1 MKSRLMWNYGT
12 PHTPIFSRLFSR
24 FLFSFVIFKV
34 MMIKQERKCVIKHV
48 QRLYNK
54 VTTETSDE
62 QYLIWNVNVNF
73 HFRSL
78 QIFCEKNIKLFNSI
92 YVYSIISSLVIL
104 LTVAVWVD
112 PESITSQRLCNKSGV
127 CLSNV
132 NFHGGIISFMRPF
145 LSFSWEIWGNTL
157 LLFSL
162 WEILTTLAWTLTR
175 SEEKSCQT
183 TKNINVR
190 NLLTDEVTTNSEI
203 AVTDRNKDATKPL
216 WGEILQKLIL
226 CLRLFLEISCKNN
239 CVFVRS
245 TS

>member
-1 MKSRLMWNYGT
+1 M
-12 PHTPIFSRLFSR
+12 
-24 FLFSFVIFKV
+24 V
-34 MMIKQERKCVIKHV
+34 KQEGKCVIKYV
-48 QRLYNK
+48 RRLYNK
-54 VTTETSDE
+54 LTTETSDE

-92 YVYSIISSLVIL
+92 YVHSVTSSLVIL

-112 PESITSQRLCNKSGV
+112 PESITSHRLCNKSGV

-157 LLFSL
+157 LLFL

-190 NLLTDEVTTNSEI
+190 NLLTDEVTTNSDI
-203 AVTDRNKDATKPL
+203 AVTDRKQRRHKAIVRRDSPEAYFIPANLVGNK
-216 WGEILQKLIL
+216 LQK
-226 CLRLFLEISCKNN
+226 
-239 CVFVRS
+239 
-245 TS
+245 